1 MLLVLHAH
9 LHFSF
14 EYSLAFSYQIFLLTV
29 LVIFLKSSRAG
40 KSNVQG
46 SSQFTDTIAFLF
58 EKPKVSSKIHTI
70 PFDVWAFFL
79 KAQLKSSIFYYSFL
93 LAMSLLQ
100 RLQHPS
106 SLILQAV
113 ILL

>member
-14 EYSLAFSYQIFLLTV
+14 EYSLAFSYQICLLTV

-58 EKPKVSSKIHTI
+58 EKPIASSKIHKI
-70 PFDVWAFFL
+70 PFDVWVFFL
-79 KAQLKSSIFYYSFL
+79 KAQLKSSFFCSFL
-93 LAMSLLQ
+93 PAMSLLQ